1 MRLLTGPPPPSPESV
16 SLLTGPP
23 SPESLSLLTGP
34 PSPDSLSLLTGP
46 PSPESLPEDGK
57 LKSEVMV
64 KDNRR
69 YYLDL
74 KENQRGRFL
83 RVSIQFLFTHCVML
97 IPCQINKHFHSP
109 PQILLKFGT
118 VGDIV

>member
-1 MRLLTGPPPPSPESV
+1 VSGKHANILSRLTVLS
-16 SLLTGPP
+16 GPP
-23 SPESLSLLTGP
+23 SSETV
-34 PSPDSLSLLTGP
+34 
-46 PSPESLPEDGK
+46 PEDGK

-83 RVSIQFLFTHCVML
+83 RVRHCRLFYC
-97 IPCQINKHFHSP
+97 
-109 PQILLKFGT
+109 
-118 VGDIV
+118 

>member
-1 MRLLTGPPPPSPESV
+1 MMS
-16 SLLTGPP
+16 GPP
-23 SPESLSLLTGP
+23 SSESV
-34 PSPDSLSLLTGP
+34 
-46 PSPESLPEDGK
+46 PEDGK

-83 RVSIQFLFTHCVML
+83 RVPTTFTC
-97 IPCQINKHFHSP
+97 
-109 PQILLKFGT
+109 
-118 VGDIV
+118 